1 MGDLNAMNLTG
12 RFTTATALQNMQA
25 HEKNAEH
32 DCSQHKMLNKLVQ
45 GSYADSLKS
54 DMADY
59 YFGGNYE

>member
-1 MGDLNAMNLTG
+1 MGDLNVTSLTG
-12 RFTTATALQNMQA
+12 RFTTAITLQNMQE

-32 DCSQHKMLNKLVQ
+32 DCSQYKMLNKLVQ

-54 DMADY
+54 DMVDC